1 MIGHE
6 MIKLSKLLLPLIM
19 AFAIVGCTSLSN
31 KPIYNDQGY
40 AVTGYDVVA
49 YFTENKAVKGS
60 TDFQAEYQGSQW
72 LFASKEHLA
81 QFKQSP
87 ERYAPQYGGYCAY
100 AMSSGFVVSSDP
112 QAFTVYQDKL
122 YLNYSLSVRENWL
135 ENKAQ
140 FIQEADGYWQQKVT
154 KN

>member
-1 MIGHE
+1 MRTLHRLLILLG
-6 MIKLSKLLLPLIM
+6 LSM
-19 AFAIVGCTSLSN
+19 ALMGCTSLSD

-49 YFTENKAVKGS
+49 YFTDNKAVKGS
-60 TDFQAEYQGSQW
+60 TAFQTEYQGSQW
-72 LFASKEHLA
+72 LFATKQHQR
-81 QFKQSP
+81 QFEQSP
-87 ERYAPQYGGYCAY
+87 ERYIPQYGGYCAY

-112 QAFTVYQDKL
+112 QTFTVYQDKL

-140 FIQEADGYWQQKVT
+140 FIQEADGYWQQKVA

>member
-1 MIGHE
+1 M
-6 MIKLSKLLLPLIM
+6 L
-19 AFAIVGCTSLSN
+19 GCTSLGN
-31 KPIYNDQGY
+31 QPVYNEGGY

-60 TDFQAEYQGSQW
+60 AEFQAEYQGSQW

-81 QFKQSP
+81 KFEQSP

-112 QAFTVYQDKL
+112 LAFTVFDDKL

-135 ENKAQ
+135 ENRDQ
-140 FIQEADGYWQQKVT
+140 FIEEADGYWLKKTSQ
-154 KN
+154 